1 MSERRPPSAYDRAV
15 SLLARRAHF
24 AAELRRKLA
33 ERDYPEEEIAA
44 AVERLREQGYLDDAK
59 LAREFASAK
68 AQRSGVGGARV
79 RAELAKRGVD
89 SAAAREA
96 VADALPE
103 DDYEAALN
111 AARRWTRSHA
121 SERAALGRHLQRKG
135 FSMRAIVRVLQDF
148 GADAPDPHEPA
159 DEE

>member
-1 MSERRPPSAYDRAV
+1 MTERRPPSAYDRAV
-15 SLLARRAHF
+15 KLLARRAHF

-33 ERDYPEEEIAA
+33 ERDYPEDEIGA

-59 LAREFASAK
+59 LAREFAAAK
-68 AQRSGVGGARV
+68 AKRSGLGGARV
-79 RAELAKRGVD
+79 QAELAKRGLD
-89 SAAAREA
+89 SAAARDA
-96 VADALPE
+96 VKDALPE
-103 DDYEAALN
+103 DDFEAARD
-111 AARRWTRSHA
+111 AAMRWARGHSP
-121 SERAALGRHLQRKG
+121 ERAALGRHLQRKG